1 MQRRNE
7 NNEPTY
13 HQLGH
18 GDDLRLNH
26 SNYHAVS
33 NPSNKDWWDFFIL
46 MKLFYL
52 FLIQKFP
59 NSFIPYFTG
68 HFGDHLP

>member
-1 MQRRNE
+1 MGFLGFYFFLKTYFFLILEDAGLKLRSFNKDHTGDLQRRNE

-26 SNYHAVS
+26 SNYHVNS
-33 NPSNKDWWDFFIL
+33 NPSNKDW
-46 MKLFYL
+46 
-52 FLIQKFP
+52 
-59 NSFIPYFTG
+59 
-68 HFGDHLP
+68 